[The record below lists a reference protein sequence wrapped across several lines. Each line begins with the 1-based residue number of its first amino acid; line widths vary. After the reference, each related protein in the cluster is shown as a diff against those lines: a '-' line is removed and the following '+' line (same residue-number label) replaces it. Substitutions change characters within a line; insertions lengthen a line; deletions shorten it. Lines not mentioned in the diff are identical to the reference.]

1 MKANLV
7 KKMAVVFAAGALCFS
22 LAACGSTNKSASND
36 NKKTENT
43 GIAGEQIPTPFTAYD
58 SLEEAEKAA
67 GFKIS
72 VPDAPS
78 DYSTVTYNV
87 FEDEKM
93 IEVIYTN
100 ADGDEAYRIRKASGS
115 DDISGDSTDY
125 SDNSSVDVNGNT
137 VTMKGND
144 GKVSVATW
152 SADGFAYAVDIDM
165 DGQGM
170 DKDTLSTL
178 ISSIN

>member
-1 MKANLV
+1 MKANAV
-7 KKMAVVFAAGALCFS
+7 KKMAVVLAAGALCFS
-22 LAACGSTNKSASND
+22 LAACGSTNKSASNN
-36 NKKTENT
+36 NKKTENA
-43 GIAGEQIPTPFTAYD
+43 GNAGEQIPTPFTAYD

-125 SDNSSVDVNGNT
+125 SDNNSVDVNGNT
-137 VTMKGND
+137 VTMRGND

-152 SADGFAYAVDIDM
+152 SADGYTYAVDIDM
-165 DGQGM
+165 EGQGM
-170 DKDTLSTL
+170 DADAVTTLV
-178 ISSIN
+178 SSIN